1 MTDTVIRA
9 KVDPALKD
17 AFSLI
22 CKSNDLTPSQAIRRF
37 MLGTVKRNAEPN
49 KVTIET
55 LKRSEKGDDVFKAEN
70 IDDLFSQLEI

>member
-17 AFSLI
+17 AFYNV

-37 MLGTVKRNAEPN
+37 MLGTVKNSKTPN
-49 KVTIET
+49 QLTAST
-55 LKRSEKGDDVFKAEN
+55 LDKSQGGDDIFKADN
-70 IDDLFSQLEI
+70 IDDLFIQLEI

>member
-17 AFSLI
+17 AFYTV

-37 MLGTVKRNAEPN
+37 MLGTVKSATPN
-49 KVTIET
+49 QLTANT
-55 LKRSEKGDDVFKAEN
+55 LNKSQKGDDIFKAAN
-70 IDDLFSQLEI
+70 VDDLFNQLEI

>member
-17 AFSLI
+17 AFYAV

-49 KVTIET
+49 QLTSDT
-55 LKRSEKGDDVFKAEN
+55 LEKSQKGEDVFKADD
-70 IDDLFSQLEI
+70 IDDLFNQLEI